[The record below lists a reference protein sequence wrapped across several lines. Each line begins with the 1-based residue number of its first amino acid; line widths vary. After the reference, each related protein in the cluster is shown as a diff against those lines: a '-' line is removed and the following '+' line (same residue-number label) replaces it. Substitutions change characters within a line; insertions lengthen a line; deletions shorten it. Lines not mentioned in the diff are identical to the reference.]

1 MLWVSYGKITKEG
14 IQGMVANP
22 QNREEA
28 VGKLLEAYGSKLVS
42 YHLLLN
48 GDIDFFIVSDIP
60 DDRIADVSLVNA
72 MLVRG
77 SGAIE
82 SIATVPAMRAK
93 DAVSQMQKAQ
103 IGCNRIYSHGACDAR
118 KRCRIPDAESSG
130 DGISYGL

>member
-1 MLWVSYGKITKEG
+1 MLWVSYGKVSQDG
-14 IQGMVANP
+14 IKGMISNP

-28 VGKLLEAYGSKLVS
+28 VGKLLEAYGGKLVS

-48 GDIDFFIVSDIP
+48 GDIDYFIVSDIP
-60 DDRIADVSLVNA
+60 DDKIADVVLVNA

-93 DAVSQMQKAQ
+93 DAVTQMQKAQ
-103 IGCNRIYSHGACDAR
+103 EMASAMVYEAPT
-118 KRCRIPDAESSG
+118 KSG
-130 DGISYGL
+130 S

>member
-60 DDRIADVSLVNA
+60 DDRIADISLVNA

-103 IGCNRIYSHGACDAR
+103 EMASAMAYEAPTKS
-118 KRCRIPDAESSG
+118 
-130 DGISYGL
+130 

>member
-1 MLWVSYGKITKEG
+1 MLWVSYGKVSQDG
-14 IQGMVANP
+14 IKGMISNP

-28 VGKLLEAYGSKLVS
+28 VGKLLEAYGGKLVS

-48 GDIDFFIVSDIP
+48 GNIDFFIVSDIP
-60 DDRIADVSLVNA
+60 DDKIADVSLVNA

-103 IGCNRIYSHGACDAR
+103 EMASAMVYEAPT
-118 KRCRIPDAESSG
+118 KSG
-130 DGISYGL
+130 S